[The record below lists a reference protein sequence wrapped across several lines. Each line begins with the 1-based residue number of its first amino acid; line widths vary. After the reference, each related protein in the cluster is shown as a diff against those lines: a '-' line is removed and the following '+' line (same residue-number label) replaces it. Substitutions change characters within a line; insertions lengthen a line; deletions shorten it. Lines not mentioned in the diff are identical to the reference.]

1 MQIGKPRAKQIKM
14 NDGRNTILV
23 QKSLKYG
30 VLLLTPRAHSY
41 TRENIS
47 ESSSSGGN
55 NNIQT
60 HWLLVC
66 LLTHS
71 PTVNLNINWWC
82 CWVSL
87 SLSVGWLVRLFG
99 FIRFVRN
106 CLSTTTIASHRE
118 TQRERERTSLFTFAH
133 KTRRTNAV
141 LSFGARTR
149 DDSRAHAHIICV
161 FSDILV
167 GLGAFDN
174 HFFVYNISIVFELLS
189 SLHPFQLSSKYVC
202 FFFFFTI
209 VLVSVLHFAVCTHMN
224 RTWTTFTYLAVSA
237 LAQVMVF
244 ELQSRGNIALYIEFR
259 CCCCCC
265 VRLFFTLRLENG
277 V

>member
-1 MQIGKPRAKQIKM
+1 MCALYLLLFIYFFVHSFLSSSPSSSSSSSFAMLSTSANTLYSMRFFMQIGKPRAKQIKM

-118 TQRERERTSLFTFAH
+118 THRERESEQVYLHLLTKRAVQMLFCRLVRAPETIH
-133 KTRRTNAV
+133 
-141 LSFGARTR
+141 ART
-149 DDSRAHAHIICV
+149 H
-161 FSDILV
+161 
-167 GLGAFDN
+167 
-174 HFFVYNISIVFELLS
+174 
-189 SLHPFQLSSKYVC
+189 
-202 FFFFFTI
+202 T
-209 VLVSVLHFAVCTHMN
+209 
-224 RTWTTFTYLAVSA
+224 
-237 LAQVMVF
+237 
-244 ELQSRGNIALYIEFR
+244 
-259 CCCCCC
+259 
-265 VRLFFTLRLENG
+265 
-277 V
+277 

>member
-202 FFFFFTI
+202 FFFFSQSYWCQYCI
-209 VLVSVLHFAVCTHMN
+209 LQFAH
-224 RTWTTFTYLAVSA
+224 TWTTFTYLAVSA